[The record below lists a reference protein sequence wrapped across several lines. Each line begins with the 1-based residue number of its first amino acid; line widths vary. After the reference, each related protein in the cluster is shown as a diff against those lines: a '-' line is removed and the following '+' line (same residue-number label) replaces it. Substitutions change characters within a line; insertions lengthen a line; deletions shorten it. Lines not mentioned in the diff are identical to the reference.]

1 MSEPWTFVA
10 VLVVAAAFVVYHML
24 FPDN

>member
-24 FPDN
+24 FPGN